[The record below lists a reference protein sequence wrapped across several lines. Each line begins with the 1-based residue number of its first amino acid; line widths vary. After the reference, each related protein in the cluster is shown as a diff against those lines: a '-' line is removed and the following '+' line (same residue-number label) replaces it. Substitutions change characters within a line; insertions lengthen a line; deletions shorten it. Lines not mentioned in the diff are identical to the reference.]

1 MRIVT
6 VDFRQKEQR
15 VIQNQEGSEG
25 RMKIT
30 GFCPIIVSQ
39 DWEAA
44 VKVFEDLGFEKIHTK
59 SGIEGGANTNYNLK
73 DENGNRINIA
83 SSTKIPRDLM
93 AINMNVDNFDEAYD
107 FLISRGFVNTRGDKV
122 TDSGFKAMDGSSS
135 LPPSSKSVLM
145 VSPSGFAINLVEHI
159 KKKS

>member
-44 VKVFEDLGFEKIHTK
+44 VKVFEDLGFERIHTK

-122 TDSGFKAMDGSSS
+122 TDSG
-135 LPPSSKSVLM
+135 SSKATLL